1 MFAGKKTQSEVR
13 QAFQRHF
20 EDGEIIF
27 EEGDEGLDLYVI
39 QAGSVE
45 ITRSGVSGT
54 RVIARLGP
62 GDFFG
67 EMSVVLGESRTAR
80 AVASGSTVLLEL
92 DGEALEAMCV
102 ERPEIGIRMIQR
114 LAMRLIGAER
124 RLAALGLDELVGP
137 LVRFLA
143 TQPYGENEDALRM
156 RTTLRELSQGCELS
170 MSETHQALHQLM
182 EQKLLRLVEDELI
195 APDRAALST
204 ALTKFAEA
212 S

>member
-1 MFAGKKTQSEVR
+1 MSAGKKTQPEVR

-39 QAGSVE
+39 QAGRVE
-45 ITRSGVSGT
+45 ITRSGVSGP
-54 RVIARLGP
+54 RVITRLGP

-67 EMSVVLGESRTAR
+67 EMSVVLGENRTAR
-80 AVASGSTVLLEL
+80 AVASGPTVLLEL
-92 DGEALEAMCV
+92 DGETLEAMCV

-137 LVRFLA
+137 LVRFLT
-143 TQPYGENEDALRM
+143 TQPYGENEDELRM
-156 RTTLRELSQGCELS
+156 RTTLRELSQGCDLS